1 LPDATSVFTHTLTNT
16 GESTDTFA
24 VTISSSS
31 PTGWTYELQLPGN
44 PPDDKL
50 SLVPGEQATV
60 TLTVTLPP
68 TANAPDAGTE
78 ETAQLTVTPESD
90 PTFAVTASNT
100 VLVLL
105 QPDFT
110 FSEATQ
116 PSVNAFPGRTVVFTH
131 TLTNQANGSD
141 NFTITPDL
149 DSELTIESIVPAN
162 PIEVERNGNEEIIVT
177 ARVANETPAGSLTI
191 DLTAQTNST
200 PKPASVLRTDTVV
213 VQEAAIPDLSDGY
226 AQNADPGATVIFTHT
241 LKNIGNKAGDFT
253 VSSPT
258 LPTDWSAEENDPN
271 DCLMDLS
278 VGAECEFGIIVEVAA
293 EADAGP
299 NNFQITVSSAEGGAT
314 ITDTVNVNAVPGLEF
329 TPDYTE
335 STGKDADPGKTAL
348 FTHTLTNTGNGP
360 DTFNITLDT
369 DPGWSATVSPTIIT
383 NMARDT
389 EVQVTVTVTA
399 PTGVV
404 AGTIGVVTA
413 TAISALDPNPQ
424 ASVVDETTINEAP
437 GAELIPDEQTQYELP
452 QEDSP
457 VTVTFVHELRNSGS
471 IPLSYTLATV
481 DDQADWTS
489 TVAPTE
495 TEELAPGATIP
506 ISVSVT
512 MPAGTERDT
521 QNITRVEVRERGG
534 PDTLLAQAEDTTLA
548 RTQTGVLLEP
558 PINYGSALPGKT
570 RAYTHTVTN
579 IGTDTD
585 IFIFSTI
592 NNFGWETSVAPSS
605 IDLAASESSIITVT
619 VRIPTVALSN
629 TVSLP
634 PNIATIIARSSVDP
648 TVTESAKNIPPC
660 SSLPGFRSRRDSL
673 IRSHRAVTLLRS
685 GIPC

>member
-1 LPDATSVFTHTLTNT
+1 
-16 GESTDTFA
+16 
-24 VTISSSS
+24 
-31 PTGWTYELQLPGN
+31 
-44 PPDDKL
+44 
-50 SLVPGEQATV
+50 
-60 TLTVTLPP
+60 
-68 TANAPDAGTE
+68 
-78 ETAQLTVTPESD
+78 
-90 PTFAVTASNT
+90 
-100 VLVLL
+100 
-105 QPDFT
+105 
-110 FSEATQ
+110 
-116 PSVNAFPGRTVVFTH
+116 
-131 TLTNQANGSD
+131 
-141 NFTITPDL
+141 
-149 DSELTIESIVPAN
+149 
-162 PIEVERNGNEEIIVT
+162 VT

-648 TVTESAKNIPPC
+648 TVTESAEEHTTVLQSAGVSLSPGQFNPVTPRSNVITFRHTLLNTGNGVDTFTLTATSDQGWEVTVIPQEQALAVGRSYPVEVRVQVPSDISPGMISRVRVTATSQSDPSVNSVVENILSYSGRGSEPGNR
-660 SSLPGFRSRRDSL
+660 SSLYLPL
-673 IRSHRAVTLLRS
+673 IAR
-685 GIPC
+685 